1 MPWFPCRLPKIAGP
15 RFSQVTEIAAEQA
28 DRRAAAMPPFFLPAG
43 RCGAATGRPSPDKH
57 SPLRRVWSCRP
68 TTRMGLGKD
77 LRQET
82 KKVGIAGT
90 IDVDGLVAPDN
101 PQRVDAIK
109 VAEAVVPLPTS
120 QIAGPTIP
128 QVTEGA
134 AAQAARNRVDFR
146 SVLPP
151 NRRTEGRQR
160 CRLSLIP
167 VARRGAATERPFSDT
182 NRPPARSLT
191 STDHAHGS
199 GKDLGQRPNKM
210 RRGGQFVL
218 TEKSVRAILKRWK
231 RVDLRLYWM
240 WEYSQCTFSS
250 PLHKRL

>member
-1 MPWFPCRLPKIAGP
+1 
-15 RFSQVTEIAAEQA
+15 
-28 DRRAAAMPPFFLPAG
+28 MPPFFLPAG
-43 RCGAATGRPSPDKH
+43 RRSAATGHPFPDKH
-57 SPLRRVWSCRP
+57 YPRRRDWSCRP
-68 TTRMGLGKD
+68 TMRFGSGRRLTTRDQK
-77 LRQET
+77 LR
-82 KKVGIAGT
+82 IAGT
-90 IDVDGLVAPDN
+90 IDVDGATSPDN

-160 CRLSLIP
+160 CRLSFIP
-167 VARRGAATERPFSDT
+167 AARRGAATGRPFSDAG
-182 NRPPARSLT
+182 RPSARSLT
-191 STDHAHGS
+191 STDHVQGF
-199 GKDLGQRPNKM
+199 GKDLRQRPKKM

-218 TEKSVRAILKRWK
+218 TERLVRIILKRWK
-231 RVDLRLYWM
+231 RLTIADTQMGLLP
-240 WEYSQCTFSS
+240 CTFSS